1 MGSSLWH
8 GQTEGHQVKQ
18 NFRKEKKYRM
28 ESQAGDFWEKE
39 LLKQT
44 LFPIT
49 CTLVYT
55 GGKGHRDMLDLFN
68 FFFKGNPQL
77 IHLRMWCCRKI
88 KLPLKGLYL
97 ILLCE
102 MPTIKSDFKQ

>member
-1 MGSSLWH
+1 MWQD
-8 GQTEGHQVKQ
+8 QTEGHQVRQ

-55 GGKGHRDMLDLFN
+55 GGKSHRDMLDLFN
-68 FFFKGNPQL
+68 FF
-77 IHLRMWCCRKI
+77 
-88 KLPLKGLYL
+88 LKVIPSLY
-97 ILLCE
+97 ISECSAVG
-102 MPTIKSDFKQ
+102 K